1 MVKRLVMTFNEMVR
15 CHFIQRSGSVDTDSE
30 AATSS
35 VPSLKCPEALTY
47 FAPDID
53 TKGIIAAVGKARNAD
68 VDSKEGAG
76 ATRLESATDAK
87 VFWRLNSDRFV
98 REFRDATIVQA
109 VTKRIDSSAGK
120 EEHSPLFY
128 IYLSMIFICVEFILR
143 PINRK

>member
-1 MVKRLVMTFNEMVR
+1 M
-15 CHFIQRSGSVDTDSE
+15 
-30 AATSS
+30 
-35 VPSLKCPEALTY
+35 TY

-68 VDSKEGAG
+68 VDSKAGAG

-120 EEHSPLFY
+120 EEQCPLHALL
-128 IYLSMIFICVEFILR
+128 YLRVWSLKVSTQNLGQLR
-143 PINRK
+143 VFSTHFEKN

>member
-53 TKGIIAAVGKARNAD
+53 TKGIIAAVGKARNGD
-68 VDSKEGAG
+68 GDSKEGAG

-120 EEHSPLFY
+120 EEH
-128 IYLSMIFICVEFILR
+128 
-143 PINRK
+143 

>member
-1 MVKRLVMTFNEMVR
+1 MMTFNEMVR

-53 TKGIIAAVGKARNAD
+53 TKGIIAAVGKARNAEG
-68 VDSKEGAG
+68 DSKEGAG

>member
-1 MVKRLVMTFNEMVR
+1 MTFNEMVR

-68 VDSKEGAG
+68 GDSKEGAS

-120 EEHSPLFY
+120 EEQCPLLY
-128 IYLSMIFICVEFILR
+128 IHLSMIFICVEFIILR
-143 PINRK
+143 PINRR